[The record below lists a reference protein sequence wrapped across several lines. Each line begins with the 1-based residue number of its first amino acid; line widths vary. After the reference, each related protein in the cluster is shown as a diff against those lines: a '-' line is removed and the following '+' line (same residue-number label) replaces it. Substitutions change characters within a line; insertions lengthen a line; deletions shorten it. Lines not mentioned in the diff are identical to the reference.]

1 VEQTPFSDH
10 YENLQVS
17 PNADFETIERV
28 FRLLA
33 KQYHPDNE
41 NTGDADKFNIL
52 YESYR
57 ILSDPEKRASYDA
70 KYEQKRVIQWKI
82 AEEASHSE
90 GFEDDHRIRHGVL
103 SLLYVARRQ
112 DALNPGMGVMEFE
125 KILGCPQHT
134 MEFHIWYLKNKNW
147 IQLTDTGEYSI
158 TADGVDKVAEHDL
171 TLRKD
176 RLLPGPNDS
185 SENNQASEDLEL
197 LQQNPIKL

>member
-1 VEQTPFSDH
+1 MEQTPFRDH

-52 YESYR
+52 YESYS

-112 DALNPGMGVMEFE
+112 DALNPGMGVMELE

-134 MEFHIWYLKNKNW
+134 MEFHIWYLKRKNW

-171 TLRKD
+171 MLRKD

-185 SENNQASEDLEL
+185 SENNQTSEDLEL